1 MQVNEDKGYQQLM
14 GLKMKAPSA
23 LVYIGGGGGGGAGG
37 FPICLS
43 YSCTDAATVAS
54 DLTFGIAQRALMI
67 GKGNKPK
74 RNNCCI
80 ALYKRC
86 TNAER
91 CRMCRV

>member
-14 GLKMKAPSA
+14 GLKIKAPSA
-23 LVYIGGGGGGGAGG
+23 LVYIGG

-43 YSCTDAATVAS
+43 YSCTGAATVAS

-74 RNNCCI
+74 LHCI
-80 ALYKRC
+80 
-86 TNAER
+86 
-91 CRMCRV
+91 V